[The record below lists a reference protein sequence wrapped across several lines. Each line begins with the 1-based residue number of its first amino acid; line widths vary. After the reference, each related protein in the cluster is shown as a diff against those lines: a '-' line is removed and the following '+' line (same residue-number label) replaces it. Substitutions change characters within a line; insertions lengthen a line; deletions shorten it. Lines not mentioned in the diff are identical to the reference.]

1 MSGDGALGPFALPG
15 TAGARTGRLL
25 VAEPDLRDP
34 NFAGS
39 VVLLLNHSDEGSLGV
54 VLNRPLEAG
63 VGEALPGWAGRTS
76 PPDRL
81 FRGGPV
87 GLASAIGV
95 AVLPGDS
102 PEPIG
107 VRRLVGAFAV
117 VDLDAPAEVVRP
129 AVAGLRIFVGHAGWG
144 AGQLD
149 DELQGGS
156 WFVVAAEPNDVMT
169 PDVTGLRRAVLRRQT
184 TTLALLSTF
193 PDSARRVLEN

>member
-1 MSGDGALGPFALPG
+1 MSGDGALGPFAPPG
-15 TAGARTGRLL
+15 TATARTGRLL
-25 VAEPDLRDP
+25 VAESGLRDP

-63 VGEALPGWAGRTS
+63 VGDVLPGWAERTS

-81 FRGGPV
+81 FQGGPV
-87 GLASAIGV
+87 GTSSAIGV
-95 AVLPGDS
+95 AVLPGDG
-102 PEPIG
+102 PEPLG

-117 VDLDAPAEVVRP
+117 VDLDAPADVVRP

-149 DELQGGS
+149 GELGHGS
-156 WFVVAAEPNDVMT
+156 WHVVGAEPNDVMT
-169 PDVTGLRRAVLRRQT
+169 PDAANLRRAVLRRQPT
-184 TTLALLSTF
+184 ALALLSTF
-193 PDSARRVLEN
+193 PDSPRRIREN

>member
-1 MSGDGALGPFALPG
+1 MSGDGALGPFAPPE
-15 TAGARTGRLL
+15 TATARTGRLL
-25 VAEPDLRDP
+25 VARPDLRDP

-63 VGEALPGWAGRTS
+63 AGDVLPAWAGRTS

-81 FRGGPV
+81 FQGGPV
-87 GLASAIGV
+87 GLTSAIGV
-95 AVLPGDS
+95 AVLPGDG
-102 PEPIG
+102 PEPLG

-117 VDLDAPAEVVRP
+117 VDLDAPPDLVRP

-149 DELQGGS
+149 DELVQGS
-156 WFVVAAEPNDVMT
+156 WYVVAAEPNDV
-169 PDVTGLRRAVLRRQT
+169 VTRDAASLRRAVLRRQPT
-184 TTLALLSTF
+184 ALALLSTF
-193 PDSARRVLEN
+193 PDSARRVSDN